1 MEHAFSLNG
10 VGAPFCPPAC
20 NSIISRFWDLVYTI
34 WGKKTSHEFC
44 PLSPIFKFCFR
55 PLTALPLKMLPIKHP
70 PSHGIAR

>member
-34 WGKKTSHEFC
+34 WEKKRHMSSAPYPPF
-44 PLSPIFKFCFR
+44 LSSVFV
-55 PLTALPLKMLPIKHP
+55 H
-70 PSHGIAR
+70 